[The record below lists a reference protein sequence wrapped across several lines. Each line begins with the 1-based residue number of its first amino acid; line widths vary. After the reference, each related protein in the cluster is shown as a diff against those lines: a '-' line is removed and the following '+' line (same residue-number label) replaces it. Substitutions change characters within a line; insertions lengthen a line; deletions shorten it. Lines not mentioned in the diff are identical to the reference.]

1 MVKLFDTFGKNRQ
14 EPDQTM
20 DSPASWES
28 KIASPEK
35 VMKMIDPGMSI
46 FLASGVAE
54 PRTLVKHLMASD
66 LTNLKDLELIQ
77 AVSLGDAI
85 PIDER
90 YSQKYR
96 LKTFFSGWVASEAI
110 TAGRIDLIPCR
121 YSRIPR
127 LFRRGAVR
135 VDAAFVQVTP
145 PDDAGFCSL
154 GISADVAK
162 LAMERASLVVGEI
175 NKEIPRTSGDTFVHV
190 SDFNY
195 LVESTEEPIYFP
207 RWTVSE
213 EFDTIARNI
222 TNVIEDGSCISFFL
236 GQLYEALAQH
246 LARRRHLGV
255 HSVVMS
261 DPLMD
266 LIKSGAVTNSRKR
279 IFRGKSLVTYAQGT
293 HELMRWLD
301 NNPLVE
307 FQGIDIVADPR
318 SIGLN
323 DNFVAIIPARK
334 IDLTGGVALHVGR
347 GNIIAGLGE
356 LQELFWGASLSR
368 GGRTIFALPSRN
380 LRGEPNILLS
390 VSDYPAQFSIS
401 ESLDMVVTEYGIAY
415 LSGRSVRERALALID
430 IAHPG
435 DRGMLV
441 QAAKDGNILYRDQ
454 IYLTESGHLYPHE
467 INITHTF
474 KDGVTVRFRPI
485 RPSDEDD
492 MRRIFYRFSDQ
503 AVYYRYFSPIKTM
516 PHMKMQEYVN
526 VDFSKALSIVG
537 VVEEGG
543 IDKLIAEGRYV
554 LEEDGTMADTAFI
567 VDEDYQGRGI
577 ATFLFDLLIQ
587 LAQQRGVKGFK
598 ADVLTANKA
607 MMKVY
612 EKSPYLMK
620 ATVSEGVYELTIPFS
635 DESPDKTEHVWSSR
649 NRVSD

>member
-1 MVKLFDTFGKNRQ
+1 MVKLFHQFGKKEKKAIQ
-14 EPDQTM
+14 SA
-20 DSPASWES
+20 DSSVPWES
-28 KIASPEK
+28 IVVSPEK
-35 VMKMIDPGMSI
+35 VMEIIEPGMSI
-46 FLASGVAE
+46 FLATGVAE
-54 PRTLVKHLMASD
+54 PRTLVKYLMASD
-66 LTNLKDLELIQ
+66 LSNLKDLELIQ
-77 AVSLGDAI
+77 PVSLGDAI

-90 YSQKYR
+90 YSHKYR
-96 LKTFFSGWVASEAI
+96 LRTFFSGWVASEAI
-110 TAGRIDLIPCR
+110 TAGRIDLIPIR

-127 LFRRGAVR
+127 LFRRGALR

-145 PDDAGFCSL
+145 PDEAGFCSL

-175 NKEIPRTSGDTFVHV
+175 NSQIPRTLGDTFVNV
-190 SDFNY
+190 TDFNY
-195 LVESTEEPIYFP
+195 LVKSAEDPIYFS
-207 RWTVSE
+207 RWNVSE

-222 TNVIEDGSCISFFL
+222 TNVIEDGSCISFFM
-236 GQLYEALAQH
+236 GPLYEALGKH
-246 LARRRHLGV
+246 LIRKRHLGV

-261 DPLMD
+261 DALMD

-293 HELMRWLD
+293 RELMRWLD
-301 NNPLVE
+301 NNPLIE

-334 IDLTGGVALHVGR
+334 IDLTGGVALHVGK

-356 LQELFWGASLSR
+356 IQELFWGASLSR

-380 LRGEPNILLS
+380 LKNESNIVLS
-390 VSDYPAQFSIS
+390 VKDYPAQLSIS
-401 ESLDMVVTEYGIAY
+401 ESLDMIVTEYGVAY

-430 IAHPG
+430 IAHPD
-435 DRGMLV
+435 DRGTLV
-441 QAAKDGNILYRDQ
+441 QRAKEFNILYRDQ

-467 INITHTF
+467 INISHVF
-474 KDGVTVRFRPI
+474 KDTVTVRFRPI

-492 MRRIFYRFSDQ
+492 MRRLFYRFSDQ

-526 VDFSKALSIVG
+526 VDFNRTMSIVG

-543 IDKLIAEGRYV
+543 VDKIIAEGRYV
-554 LEEDGTMADTAFI
+554 IVEDGTFADTAFI
-567 VDEDYQGRGI
+567 VDEDYQGKGI
-577 ATFLFDLLIQ
+577 ATFLFNLLMQ
-587 LAQQRGVKGFK
+587 LARQRGIKGFN

-612 EKSPYLMK
+612 EKSPYPMK
-620 ATVSEGVYELTIPFS
+620 ATVSEGAYELTIPFP
-635 DESPDKTEHVWSSR
+635 DETPRVTENKSES
-649 NRVSD
+649 

>member
-1 MVKLFDTFGKNRQ
+1 MVKLFNQFGKKEKKAIQ
-14 EPDQTM
+14 SA
-20 DSPASWES
+20 DSSVPWES
-28 KIASPEK
+28 IVVSPEK
-35 VMKMIDPGMSI
+35 VMEIIEPGMSI
-46 FLASGVAE
+46 FLATGVAE
-54 PRTLVKHLMASD
+54 PRTLVKYLMASD
-66 LTNLKDLELIQ
+66 LSNLKDLELIQ
-77 AVSLGDAI
+77 PVSLGDAI

-90 YSQKYR
+90 YSHKYR
-96 LKTFFSGWVASEAI
+96 LRTFFSGWVASEAI
-110 TAGRIDLIPCR
+110 TAGRIDLIPIR

-127 LFRRGAVR
+127 LFRRGALR

-145 PDDAGFCSL
+145 PDEAGFCSL

-175 NKEIPRTSGDTFVHV
+175 NSQIPRTLGDTFVNV
-190 SDFNY
+190 TDFNY
-195 LVESTEEPIYFP
+195 LVKSAEDPIYFS
-207 RWTVSE
+207 RWNVSE

-222 TNVIEDGSCISFFL
+222 TNVIEDGSCISFFM
-236 GQLYEALAQH
+236 GPLYEALGKH
-246 LARRRHLGV
+246 LIRKRHLGV

-261 DPLMD
+261 DALMD

-293 HELMRWLD
+293 RELMRWLD
-301 NNPLVE
+301 NNPLIE

-334 IDLTGGVALHVGR
+334 IDLTGGVALHVGK

-356 LQELFWGASLSR
+356 IQELFWGASLSR

-380 LRGEPNILLS
+380 LKNESNIVLS
-390 VSDYPAQFSIS
+390 VKDYPAQLSIS
-401 ESLDMVVTEYGIAY
+401 ESLDMIVTEYGVAY

-430 IAHPG
+430 IAHPD
-435 DRGMLV
+435 DRGTLV
-441 QAAKDGNILYRDQ
+441 QRAKEFNILYRDQ

-467 INITHTF
+467 INISHVF
-474 KDGVTVRFRPI
+474 KDTVTVRFRPI

-492 MRRIFYRFSDQ
+492 MRRLFYRFSDQ

-526 VDFSKALSIVG
+526 VDFNRTMSIVG

-543 IDKLIAEGRYV
+543 VDKIIAEGRYV
-554 LEEDGTMADTAFI
+554 IVEDGTFADTAFI
-567 VDEDYQGRGI
+567 VDEDYQGKGI
-577 ATFLFDLLIQ
+577 ATFLFNLLMQ
-587 LAQQRGVKGFK
+587 LARQRGIKGFN

-612 EKSPYLMK
+612 EKSPYPMK
-620 ATVSEGVYELTIPFS
+620 ATVSEGAYELTIPFS
-635 DESPDKTEHVWSSR
+635 DETSSVTENKSES
-649 NRVSD
+649 